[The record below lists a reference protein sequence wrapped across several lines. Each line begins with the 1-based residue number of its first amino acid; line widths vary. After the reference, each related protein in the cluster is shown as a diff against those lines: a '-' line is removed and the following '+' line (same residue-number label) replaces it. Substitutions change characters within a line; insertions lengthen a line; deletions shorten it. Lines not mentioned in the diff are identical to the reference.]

1 MDMLA
6 ETVPDAK
13 AKTPLYTLSDIE
25 AEALMARMADTLV
38 EPEAELLEHTSR
50 YVEADTLHDNLV
62 EAVVQ
67 TLGNRLSDVQFE
79 VLGMLHSR

>member
-6 ETVPDAK
+6 EAVPDAK

-25 AEALMARMADTLV
+25 VEALMARMADTLV
-38 EPEAELLEHTSR
+38 EPEDEFLEHTSR

-79 VLGMLHSR
+79 VLGMVHSR